1 MNEIKKSPI
10 DSLGYQFIDSRYL
23 PAGKDEY
30 YLRNIQNRSGIGYR
44 QLTAYEIEVLVRNR
58 NTSANWNDIL
68 VSDAFNPELVQNC
81 KFFGLVR
88 IGKLT
93 PYFLEFHNLRRP
105 VGLYNSTII
114 SCDLGDNVCID
125 NTNYLSHYII
135 GNDVMIVNTNEL
147 TTTDHAKFGNGILK
161 EGEEESIRIWLE
173 VCNENGGRSIIP
185 FNGMLP
191 GDAWLWS
198 RFRDDTA
205 LQDKFKEFTAS
216 AFDNRRGYYGK
227 VGDRTVI
234 KNCKIIKD
242 VWIGSD
248 AYLKGANKLKNLT
261 INSSAEAASQIG
273 EGCELVNGIV
283 GYGCR
288 VFYGVKAVRFLMA
301 SHSQLKYGARLINSY
316 LGNNATI
323 SCCEVLNSLI
333 FPAHEQHH
341 NNSFLCAALVM
352 GQSNMA
358 AGATIGSNHNS
369 RSPDGE
375 IVAGRGFW
383 PGLCVSLKHNSR
395 FASFAILAKGD
406 YPAELDIPMPFA
418 LISNDVSNDELIV
431 MPAYWFLHNMYALAR
446 NSWKYT
452 DRDRRIDKT
461 QLLEFDFLAPDTIGE
476 MIEALNS
483 MERFTGQAATRQTAV
498 PRETAATLHSPSPPQ
513 TSAPG
518 KTATR
523 QNPAPGQP
531 APKTTPITT
540 PAPDPARLGA
550 NLLKNSPEQVDELE
564 ILAEGWENSDRK
576 VRLVK
581 LPQAYT
587 LFRQLIAYYATT
599 RLLAFIQQNSIK
611 TYDELLQAL
620 PANQPLQPWV
630 NVGGQLIRKSELE
643 KLIRQ
648 IHAGKVR
655 TWGELHQFYVN
666 QGEQYPMDKLMHA
679 LAALKQTGGATL
691 RKMGP
696 EGFADLLRQAM
707 ATREW
712 MTKEIYTSREK
723 DYSNPFRKMVYE
735 SPEEMNAV
743 VGRLEDNSFIRQE
756 KEATKKYRKE
766 IGKILRQFEL

>member
-10 DSLGYQFIDSRYL
+10 NSLGYQFIDGRYL
-23 PAGKDEY
+23 PKGKDEY
-30 YLRNIQNRSGIGYR
+30 YLRNVQNRSGISYR

-68 VSDAFNPELVQNC
+68 VSDAFTAELVQNC

-88 IGKLT
+88 IGKLE
-93 PYFLEFHNLRRP
+93 PYYLEFHNLRRP

-135 GNDVMIVNTNEL
+135 GNDVMIVNTNEMA
-147 TTTDHAKFGNGILK
+147 TTDHAKFGNGILK
-161 EGEEESIRIWLE
+161 QGEEESIRIWLE

-191 GDAWLWS
+191 GDAWLWT
-198 RFRDDTA
+198 RHRDDKD
-205 LQDKFKEFTAS
+205 LLEKFKVFTEA

-261 INSSAEAASQIG
+261 INSSPEAMSQVG

-283 GYGCR
+283 GFGCR
-288 VFYGVKAVRFLMA
+288 IFYGVKAVRFVMA

-352 GQSNMA
+352 GQSNIA

-395 FASFAILAKGD
+395 FASYAILAKGD
-406 YPAELDIPMPFA
+406 YPAELDIPVPFA
-418 LISNDVSNDELIV
+418 LISNDVSADELVV
-431 MPAYWFLHNMYALAR
+431 MPAYWFLHNMYAIAR
-446 NSWKYT
+446 NSWKYV
-452 DRDRRIDKT
+452 DRDKRIDRT
-461 QLLEFDFLAPDTIGE
+461 QLLEYDYLAPDTIAE
-476 MIEALNS
+476 MVTARALL
-483 MERFTGQAATRQTAV
+483 ERYTGQALVKTEGRKGKHTAEELV
-498 PRETAATLHSPSPPQ
+498 A
-513 TSAPG
+513 
-518 KTATR
+518 
-523 QNPAPGQP
+523 
-531 APKTTPITT
+531 
-540 PAPDPARLGA
+540 LGA
-550 NLLKNSPEQVDELE
+550 ALLRDEPLKVELLE
-564 ILAEGWENSDRK
+564 IVAEGWENSDRK

-581 LPQAYT
+581 VAPAWAIYGE
-587 LFRQLIAYYATT
+587 LIAYHSANQLL
-599 RLLAFIQQNSIK
+599 RLIREESVDS
-611 TYDELLQAL
+611 YEELLKL
-620 PANQPLQPWV
+620 IPASLPLQRWV
-630 NVGGQLIRKSELE
+630 NAGGQLIRETQLE
-643 KLIRQ
+643 QLNAQIRS
-648 IHAGKVR
+648 GKVKSWDQVHLWYLR
-655 TWGELHQFYVN
+655 
-666 QGEQYPMDKLMHA
+666 QGEQYAFDKLVNA
-679 LAALKQTGGATL
+679 LAALKAVTGFTVRRG
-691 RKMGP
+691 GP
-696 EGFADLLRQAM
+696 AGVRQLLLDSVA
-707 ATREW
+707 
-712 MTKEIYTSREK
+712 TKEKMTGEIHASRAK
-723 DYSNPFRKMVYE
+723 DYTNTFRKMVYE
-735 SPEEMNAV
+735 STEEMNAV
-743 VGRLEDNSFIRQE
+743 VGRLQDNSFIRQE
-756 KEATKKYRKE
+756 KEALKKYRREVEEVLK
-766 IGKILRQFEL
+766 KIPA

>member
-10 DSLGYQFIDSRYL
+10 DTLGYQFIDSRYL
-23 PAGKDEY
+23 PEGKDEY

-68 VSDAFNPELVQNC
+68 VSDAFTPELVQNC

-93 PYFLEFHNLRRP
+93 PYYLEFHNLRRP

-114 SCDLGDNVCID
+114 SCDFGDNVCID

-198 RFRDDTA
+198 RFRDDA
-205 LQDKFKEFTAS
+205 KLQDKFKEFTAS

-227 VGDRTVI
+227 IGDRTVI

-242 VWIGSD
+242 VWIGTD

-261 INSSAEAASQIG
+261 INSSPEAASQIG

-288 VFYGVKAVRFLMA
+288 IFYGVKAVRFIMA

-369 RSPDGE
+369 RSADGE

-395 FASFAILAKGD
+395 FASYAILAKGD
-406 YPAELDIPMPFA
+406 YPAELDIPIPFA

-452 DRDRRIDKT
+452 DRDKRTDKT
-461 QLLEFDFLAPDTIGE
+461 QLLEFDYLAPDTIGE
-476 MIEALNS
+476 MVTALRIMEDLAGSTVNS
-483 MERFTGQAATRQTAV
+483 ASQLHPVAEPEIIAT
-498 PRETAATLHSPSPPQ
+498 
-513 TSAPG
+513 
-518 KTATR
+518 
-523 QNPAPGQP
+523 
-531 APKTTPITT
+531 
-540 PAPDPARLGA
+540 
-550 NLLKNSPEQVDELE
+550 
-564 ILAEGWENSDRK
+564 GWENSDRK

-581 LPQAYT
+581 TAQAYAI
-587 LFRQLIAYYATT
+587 FRDLIAYHAATQ
-599 RLLAFIQQNSIK
+599 LLNHIQKEKIASF
-611 TYDELLQAL
+611 DDLLKAL
-620 PANQPLQPWV
+620 PANLPYTPWV
-630 NVGGQLIRKSELE
+630 NVGGQLIRKTELD
-643 KLIRQ
+643 KLIHQ
-648 IHAGKVR
+648 IHTGKVHS
-655 TWGELHQFYVN
+655 WGEIHQFYRR
-666 QGEQYPMDKLMHA
+666 QAEQYPADKLHHA
-679 LAALKQTGGATL
+679 LAALRQVTGATL
-691 RKMGP
+691 RKTGP
-696 EGFADLLRQAM
+696 KGFAALLRQAI
-707 ATREW
+707 ATRDW
-712 MTKEIYTSREK
+712 MTREIFTSREK

-735 SPEEMNAV
+735 STEEMDAV
-743 VGRLEDNSFIRQE
+743 IGRLEDNSFIRQE
-756 KEATKKYRKE
+756 KEAAKKYNREVQKVL
-766 IGKILRQFEL
+766 KRFEV

>member
-10 DSLGYQFIDSRYL
+10 SSLGYSFIDSRYL
-23 PAGKDEY
+23 PKGKDEY
-30 YLRNIQNRSGIGYR
+30 YLRNVQNRSGIDYR
-44 QLTAYEIEVLVRNR
+44 QLTAYELEVLVRNR
-58 NTSANWNDIL
+58 NTSANWNDVL
-68 VSDAFNPELVQNC
+68 VSDDFAPELVQNC

-88 IGKLT
+88 IGKLA

-114 SCDLGDNVCID
+114 SCDFGDNVCID
-125 NTNYLSHYII
+125 NTNYLSHYVI
-135 GNDVMIVNTNEL
+135 GNDVMIVNTNEMA
-147 TTTDHAKFGNGILK
+147 TTDHAKFGNGILK
-161 EGEEESIRIWLE
+161 EGEEESIRIWME

-191 GDAWLWS
+191 GDAWLWT
-198 RFRDDTA
+198 RHREDKA
-205 LQDKFKEFTAS
+205 LQEKFKEFTSA

-261 INSSAEAASQIG
+261 INSSPEAMSQIG

-283 GYGCR
+283 GFGCR
-288 VFYGVKAVRFLMA
+288 VFYGVKAVRFMMA

-369 RSPDGE
+369 RSADGE
-375 IVAGRGFW
+375 IIAGRGFW

-395 FASFAILAKGD
+395 FSSFILLAKGD
-406 YPAELDIPMPFA
+406 YPAELDIPIPFS
-418 LISNDVSNDELIV
+418 LVSNDVSKDELVV

-446 NSWKYT
+446 NSWKYI
-452 DRDRRIDKT
+452 DRDKRIDRI
-461 QLLEFDFLAPDTIGE
+461 QLLEYDYLAPDTVSEIVDALGILE
-476 MIEALNS
+476 RCVGLAAVRQAGTQGKQTEEALRDMGAS
-483 MERFTGQAATRQTAV
+483 LLE
-498 PRETAATLHSPSPPQ
+498 HSP
-513 TSAPG
+513 G
-518 KTATR
+518 
-523 QNPAPGQP
+523 
-531 APKTTPITT
+531 
-540 PAPDPARLGA
+540 
-550 NLLKNSPEQVDELE
+550 QVDALE

-581 LPQAYT
+581 VVPAWN
-587 LFRQLIAYYATT
+587 LFRELIAHYAAEQLM
-599 RLLAFIQQNSIK
+599 RFIQDATIRSHAA
-611 TYDELLQAL
+611 LLKAL
-620 PANQPLQPWV
+620 PASGVMQRWV
-630 NVGGQLIRKSELE
+630 NAGGQLVRESELN
-643 KLIRQ
+643 KLIGQ
-648 IHAGKVR
+648 IHNGKVKN
-655 TWGELHQFYVN
+655 WEQVHQWYGQ
-666 QGEQYPMDKLMHA
+666 QGANYKTDKLAHA
-679 LAALKQTGGATL
+679 LAALKAVTGLAV
-691 RKMGP
+691 RKGDP
-696 EGFADLLRQAM
+696 EALGHLLRQSV
-707 ATREW
+707 ATKEEL
-712 MTKEIYTSREK
+712 TKEIYDSRAK
-723 DYSNPFRKMVYE
+723 DYTNPFRKMVYD

-743 VGRLEDNSFIRQE
+743 VGRLQDNSFIRQE
-756 KEATKKYRKE
+756 KAALKKYRAAVEQIVTGWKL
-766 IGKILRQFEL
+766 G

>member
-10 DSLGYQFIDSRYL
+10 NSLGYGFIDPRYL
-23 PAGKDEY
+23 PKGKDEY
-30 YLRNIQNRSGIGYR
+30 YLRDVQNRSGISYR

-68 VSDAFNPELVQNC
+68 VSDAFTPELVQNC

-88 IGKLT
+88 IGKLEA
-93 PYFLEFHNLRRP
+93 YYLEFHNLRRP

-135 GNDVMIVNTNEL
+135 GNDVMIVNTNEMA
-147 TTTDHAKFGNGILK
+147 TTDHAKFGNGILK

-198 RFRDDTA
+198 RHREDEV
-205 LQDKFKEFTAS
+205 LQEKFKEFTAS

-248 AYLKGANKLKNLT
+248 AYLKGANKLKNVT
-261 INSSAEAASQIG
+261 INSSPAAKSQIG
-273 EGCELVNGIV
+273 EGCEMVNGIV
-283 GYGCR
+283 GFGCR
-288 VFYGVKAVRFLMA
+288 VFYGVKAVRFIMA

-369 RSPDGE
+369 RSADGE
-375 IVAGRGFW
+375 ILAGRGFW

-395 FASFAILAKGD
+395 FASFILLAKGD
-406 YPAELDIPMPFA
+406 YPAELDIPIPFS
-418 LISNDVSNDELIV
+418 LVSNDVSKDELMV

-446 NSWKYT
+446 NSWKYI
-452 DRDRRIDKT
+452 DRDRRIEKI
-461 QLLEFDFLAPDTIGE
+461 QLLEYDYLAPDTIGE
-476 MIEALNS
+476 IVTALALL
-483 MERFTGQAATRQTAV
+483 ERFTGLALARQTGEHSKYSDSEL
-498 PRETAATLHSPSPPQ
+498 REMGASLLEHSP
-513 TSAPG
+513 
-518 KTATR
+518 
-523 QNPAPGQP
+523 GQVE
-531 APKTTPITT
+531 A
-540 PAPDPARLGA
+540 
-550 NLLKNSPEQVDELE
+550 LE
-564 ILAEGWENSDRK
+564 ILAGGWENSERK
-576 VRLVK
+576 VRLIKVA
-581 LPQAYT
+581 QAWSI
-587 LFRQLIAYYATT
+587 FRDLIAHYCAGQLMRCIRDEGIDSYTA
-599 RLLAFIQQNSIK
+599 LLK
-611 TYDELLQAL
+611 VL
-620 PANQPLQPWV
+620 PGSLSLQPWV
-630 NVGGQLIRKSELE
+630 NAGGQLIRQSEME
-643 KLIRQ
+643 KLIGQ
-648 IHAGKVR
+648 IHNGKIKNWEQVHKWYGVQAG
-655 TWGELHQFYVN
+655 N
-666 QGEQYPMDKLMHA
+666 YPADKLAHA
-679 LAALKQTGGATL
+679 LAALKVVTGISL
-691 RKMGP
+691 RKDGSVAL
-696 EGFADLLRQAM
+696 GHLLRQSV
-707 ATREW
+707 ATREGLV
-712 MTKEIYTSREK
+712 KEIYESRAK
-723 DYSNPFRKMVYE
+723 DYGNPFRKMVYD
-735 SPEEMNAV
+735 SSEEMNAV
-743 VGRLEDNSFIRQE
+743 VGKLQDNSFIRQE
-756 KEATKKYRKE
+756 KEALKHYRKE
-766 IGKILRQFEL
+766 VERIVADWKLLLPEE

>member
-10 DSLGYQFIDSRYL
+10 DTLGYQFIDSRYL
-23 PAGKDEY
+23 PSGKDEY
-30 YLRNIQNRSGIGYR
+30 YLRNLQNRSGIGYR

-68 VSDAFNPELVQNC
+68 VSDAFTPELVQNC

-114 SCDLGDNVCID
+114 SCDFGDNVCVD

-147 TTTDHAKFGNGILK
+147 ATTDHAKFGNGILK
-161 EGEEESIRIWLE
+161 EGEEESIRIWME

-198 RFRDDTA
+198 RFRDDA
-205 LQDKFKEFTAS
+205 KLQDKFKEFTAS

-227 VGDRTVI
+227 IGDRTII

-288 VFYGVKAVRFLMA
+288 VFYGVKAVRFIMA

-369 RSPDGE
+369 RSADGE

-406 YPAELDIPMPFA
+406 YPAELDIPIPFS
-418 LISNDVSNDELIV
+418 LISNDVSKDELVV

-446 NSWKYT
+446 NSWKYA
-452 DRDRRIDKT
+452 DRDKRTDKT
-461 QLLEFDFLAPDTIGE
+461 QLLEFDYLAPDTIGE
-476 MIEALNS
+476 MVTALRI
-483 MERFTGQAATRQTAV
+483 MEELAGSAINT
-498 PRETAATLHSPSPPQ
+498 PSTLPP
-513 TSAPG
+513 SAPG
-518 KTATR
+518 AE
-523 QNPAPGQP
+523 PPPSQP
-531 APKTTPITT
+531 A
-540 PAPDPARLGA
+540 A
-550 NLLKNSPEQVDELE
+550 ELE
-564 ILAEGWENSDRK
+564 VIAKGWENSDRK
-576 VRLVK
+576 IKLVK
-581 LPQAYT
+581 APQAYAI
-587 LFRQLIAYYATT
+587 FKELIAYHAATQ
-599 RLLAFIQQNSIK
+599 LLAYIQRENFSSF
-611 TYDELLQAL
+611 DELIQSL
-620 PANQPLQPWV
+620 PANLPYTPWV
-630 NVGGQLIRKSELE
+630 NVGGQLIRKTELD
-643 KLIRQ
+643 KLIKQ
-648 IHAGKVR
+648 IHTGKVR
-655 TWGELHQFYVN
+655 TWGEIHQFYRR
-666 QGEQYPMDKLMHA
+666 QAEQYPTDKLHHA
-679 LAALKQTGGATL
+679 LAALRQVTGATF
-691 RKMGP
+691 RKSGP
-696 EGFADLLRQAM
+696 GGLANLLRHAI
-707 ATREW
+707 ATRDW
-712 MTKEIYTSREK
+712 MTREIYATREK

-735 SPEEMNAV
+735 STEEMDAV
-743 VGRLEDNSFIRQE
+743 IGRLEDNSFIRQE
-756 KEATKKYRKE
+756 KEAARKYNREVQKVLKRF
-766 IGKILRQFEL
+766 GV

>member
-1 MNEIKKSPI
+1 MNEIKKNPI
-10 DSLGYQFIDSRYL
+10 DSLGYGFIETRYL
-23 PAGKDEY
+23 PKGKDEY
-30 YLRNIQNRSGIGYR
+30 YLRNVQNRSGIPYR

-68 VSDAFNPELVQNC
+68 VSHAFTPELVQNC

-88 IGKLT
+88 IGKLD
-93 PYFLEFHNLRRP
+93 PWYLEFHNLRRP

-125 NTNYLSHYII
+125 NTNYLSHYVI
-135 GNDVMIVNTNEL
+135 GNEVMIVNTNEMA
-147 TTTDHAKFGNGILK
+147 TTDHAKFGNGILK
-161 EGEEESIRIWLE
+161 EGEDESIRIWLE

-198 RFRDDTA
+198 RYRDDGE
-205 LQDKFKEFTAS
+205 LQEKFKQFTAS

-261 INSSAEAASQIG
+261 INSAPQAMSQIG

-283 GYGCR
+283 GFGCR
-288 VFYGVKAVRFLMA
+288 VFYGVKAVRFVMA

-395 FASFAILAKGD
+395 FASFVLLAKGD
-406 YPAELDIPMPFA
+406 YPAELDIPIPFA
-418 LISNDVSNDELIV
+418 LVSNDLSKDELVV

-446 NSWKYT
+446 NSWKYI
-452 DRDRRIDKT
+452 DRDKRTDKT
-461 QLLEFDFLAPDTIGE
+461 QLLEFDYLAPDTVGE
-476 MIEALNS
+476 MVQAIALF
-483 MERFTGQAATRQTAV
+483 ERFTGQAIVRQSGTAQKYNDEQL
-498 PRETAATLHSPSPPQ
+498 REMGAALLQHSPGE
-513 TSAPG
+513 AD
-518 KTATR
+518 A
-523 QNPAPGQP
+523 
-531 APKTTPITT
+531 
-540 PAPDPARLGA
+540 
-550 NLLKNSPEQVDELE
+550 LE
-564 ILAEGWENSDRK
+564 ILAEGMENSDRK
-576 VRLVK
+576 VKLVK
-581 LPQAYT
+581 VAPAWS
-587 LFRQLIAYYATT
+587 LFRELIAHHA
-599 RLLAFIQQNSIK
+599 
-611 TYDELLQAL
+611 
-620 PANQPLQPWV
+620 ANQLLRSVREQRIGSYAAFLKGLPSNPALQPWV
-630 NVGGQLIRKSELE
+630 NAGGQLIRESELS
-643 KLIRQ
+643 KLIGQ
-648 IHAGKVR
+648 IHAGRIR
-655 TWGELHQFYVN
+655 TWDQMHQWYVR
-666 QGEQYPMDKLMHA
+666 QGEQYLEDKLTHA
-679 LAALKQTGGATL
+679 LAALKTVTGLSL
-691 RKMGP
+691 RRDGP
-696 EGFADLLRQAM
+696 QALGHLLRQSVALK
-707 ATREW
+707 EQL
-712 MTKEIYTSREK
+712 TKEIYESRAK
-723 DYSNPFRKMVYE
+723 DYTNPFRKMVYE
-735 SPEEMNAV
+735 STGEMNAV
-743 VGRLEDNSFIRQE
+743 IGRLPDNSFIRQE
-756 KEATKKYRKE
+756 KEATKKYRAEAEGLIAKWKL
-766 IGKILRQFEL
+766 G

>member
-10 DSLGYQFIDSRYL
+10 GSLGYGFIENRYL
-23 PAGKDEY
+23 PKDKDEY
-30 YLRNIQNRSGIGYR
+30 YLRNVQNRSGIPYR

-68 VSDAFNPELVQNC
+68 VSHAFTPELVQNC

-88 IGKLT
+88 IGKLD
-93 PYFLEFHNLRRP
+93 PYYLEFHNLRRP

-125 NTNYLSHYII
+125 NTNYLSHYVI
-135 GNDVMIVNTNEL
+135 GNEVMIVNTNEMA
-147 TTTDHAKFGNGILK
+147 TTDHAKFGNGILK
-161 EGEEESIRIWLE
+161 DGEDESIRIWLE

-198 RFRDDTA
+198 RYRDDKV
-205 LQDKFKEFTAS
+205 LQEKFREFTAS
-216 AFDNRRGYYGK
+216 AFDHRRGYYGK

-261 INSSAEAASQIG
+261 INSSARAMSQIG

-283 GYGCR
+283 GLGCR
-288 VFYGVKAVRFLMA
+288 IFYGVKAVRFIMA

-395 FASFAILAKGD
+395 FASFVLLAKGD
-406 YPAELDIPMPFA
+406 YPAELDIPIPFS
-418 LISNDVSNDELIV
+418 LVSNDVSKDELVV

-446 NSWKYT
+446 NAWKYV
-452 DRDRRIDKT
+452 DRDKRTDKT
-461 QLLEFDFLAPDTIGE
+461 QLLEFDYLAPDTVGE
-476 MIEALNS
+476 MVRALALF
-483 MERFTGQAATRQTAV
+483 ERWTGQALARPSGKTHTDEQL
-498 PRETAATLHSPSPPQ
+498 REMGAALLQHSPGE
-513 TSAPG
+513 AE
-518 KTATR
+518 A
-523 QNPAPGQP
+523 
-531 APKTTPITT
+531 
-540 PAPDPARLGA
+540 
-550 NLLKNSPEQVDELE
+550 LE
-564 ILAEGWENSDRK
+564 ILAEGMENSDRK
-576 VRLVK
+576 VK
-581 LPQAYT
+581 LIKLAPAWT
-587 LFRQLIAYYATT
+587 LFRELIAHHAATQLLRCIREQRIGSYAAM
-599 RLLAFIQQNSIK
+599 LKMLPSK
-611 TYDELLQAL
+611 LSLQTWINA
-620 PANQPLQPWV
+620 
-630 NVGGQLIRKSELE
+630 GGQLIREAELS
-643 KLIRQ
+643 KFIGH
-648 IHAGKVR
+648 IHAGKVK
-655 TWGELHQFYVN
+655 TWDQVHRWYTR
-666 QGEQYPMDKLMHA
+666 QGEQYPADKLTHA
-679 LAALKQTGGATL
+679 LAALKAVTGISL
-691 RKMGP
+691 RRDGP
-696 EGFADLLRQAM
+696 QALGHLLRQSVALKEQL
-707 ATREW
+707 TRE
-712 MTKEIYTSREK
+712 IYESRSK
-723 DYSNPFRKMVYE
+723 DYTNPFRKMVYA
-735 SPEEMNAV
+735 STEEMNAV
-743 VGRLEDNSFIRQE
+743 LGRLPDNSFIRQE
-756 KEATKKYRKE
+756 RDATKKYRAEAEQLIAKW
-766 IGKILRQFEL
+766 KLD

>member
-1 MNEIKKSPI
+1 MNDIKKSPI
-10 DSLGYQFIDSRYL
+10 NTLGYQFVDSRFL
-23 PAGKDEY
+23 PKGKDEY
-30 YLRNIQNRSGIGYR
+30 YLRNEQNRSGIGYR

-58 NTSANWNDIL
+58 NTSSNWNDIL
-68 VSDAFNPELVQNC
+68 VSDDFTPELVQNC
-81 KFFGLVR
+81 KFYGLVR
-88 IGKLT
+88 IGKLA
-93 PYFLEFHNLRRP
+93 PWYLEFHNLRRP

-135 GNDVMIVNTNEL
+135 GNDVMIVNTNEMA
-147 TTTDHAKFGNGILK
+147 TTDHAKFGNGILK

-198 RFRDDTA
+198 RFREDGV
-205 LQDKFKEFTAS
+205 LQEKFKEFTAS
-216 AFDNRRGYYGK
+216 AFDSRRGYYGK

-248 AYLKGANKLKNLT
+248 AYLKGANKIKNVT
-261 INSSAEAASQIG
+261 INSSSEAKSQIG

-288 VFYGVKAVRFLMA
+288 VFYGVKAVRFIMA

-375 IVAGRGFW
+375 IIAGRGFW

-406 YPAELDIPMPFA
+406 YPAELDIPVPFA
-418 LISNDVSNDELIV
+418 LISNDVSKDELIV
-431 MPAYWFLHNMYALAR
+431 MPGYWFLHNMYALAR
-446 NSWKYT
+446 NSWKYI
-452 DRDRRIDKT
+452 DRDKRIDKT
-461 QLLEFDFLAPDTIGE
+461 QHLEFEFLAPDTVNEIVASIRLLE
-476 MIEALNS
+476 K
-483 MERFTGQAATRQTAV
+483 FTGLALLRQKGRYKKQSEEELIAEGA
-498 PRETAATLHSPSPPQ
+498 RLLKEE
-513 TSAPG
+513 
-518 KTATR
+518 
-523 QNPAPGQP
+523 PGQ
-531 APKTTPITT
+531 
-540 PAPDPARLGA
+540 
-550 NLLKNSPEQVDELE
+550 VDQLE
-564 ILAEGWENSDRK
+564 VLAEGWENSDRK
-576 VRLVK
+576 VRIIKVV
-581 LPQAYT
+581 QAYK
-587 LFRQLIAYYATT
+587 LFHELIGQYAAAQLMGLI
-599 RLLAFIQQNSIK
+599 RGKNSK
-611 TYDELLQAL
+611 TFDQLQQAL
-620 PANQPLQPWV
+620 PAVHAPAKWV
-630 NVGGQLIRKSELE
+630 NAGGQLIRESELQ

-648 IHAGKVR
+648 IHSGRVKS
-655 TWGELHQFYVN
+655 WEQIHQWYK
-666 QGEQYPMDKLMHA
+666 QQAEQYAADKLQHA
-679 LAALKQTGGATL
+679 LAVLKEVQGVSLKRQGAKETL
-691 RKMGP
+691 GS
-696 EGFADLLRQAM
+696 LLRQSQ
-707 ATREW
+707 ATKEW
-712 MTKEIYTSREK
+712 MTKEIYNSRAK
-723 DYSNPFRKMVYE
+723 DYTNPFRKMVYD

-743 VGRLEDNSFIRQE
+743 VGKLQDNSFIRQE
-756 KEATKKYRKE
+756 KEALKQYRKE
-766 IGKILRQFEL
+766 VDEVLKRFNA